1 MDSMELLKFAA
12 ALVFVLALM
21 GGLAFILKKTG
32 LATGQSNLLST
43 GKRRLKILE
52 TLPLDT
58 RHKAVLLQRDDK
70 AHLVILSPTSET
82 VVETDIKINGNEKE
96 S

>member
-1 MDSMELLKFAA
+1 MEYIDFVKFAA

-21 GGLAFILKKTG
+21 GGLAFVLKKIG
-32 LATGQSNLLST
+32 PGAGGGALLST

-52 TLPLDT
+52 TLPLDA
-58 RHKAVLLQRDDK
+58 RRKAILLQRDDVT
-70 AHLVILSPTSET
+70 HLVILSPTGET
-82 VVETDIKINGNEKE
+82 VVETNIEDAHEKD